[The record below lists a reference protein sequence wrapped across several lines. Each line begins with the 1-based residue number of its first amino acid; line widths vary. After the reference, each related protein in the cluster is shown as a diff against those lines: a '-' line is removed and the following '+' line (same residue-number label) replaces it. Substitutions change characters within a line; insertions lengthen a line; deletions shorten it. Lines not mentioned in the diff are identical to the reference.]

1 MIVGVIM
8 FVIISKNKFLRKYY
22 SMNIFNLCCCK
33 KKVEWMDI
41 FFVGF
46 IKVGGILVLIYKYFE
61 FVFFYSDGLV
71 INGIFVNIIYNFM
84 DVIMF
89 NII

>member
-1 MIVGVIM
+1 
-8 FVIISKNKFLRKYY
+8 
-22 SMNIFNLCCCK
+22 
-33 KKVEWMDI
+33 MDI

-61 FVFFYSDGLV
+61 VVFFYSDGLV
-71 INGIFVNIIYNFM
+71 INGIVVNIIYNFM